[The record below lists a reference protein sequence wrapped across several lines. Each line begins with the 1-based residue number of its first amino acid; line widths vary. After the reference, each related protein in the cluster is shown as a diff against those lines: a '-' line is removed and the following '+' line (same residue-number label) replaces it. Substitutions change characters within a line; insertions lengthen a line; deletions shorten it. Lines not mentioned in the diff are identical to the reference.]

1 MNLPKPSP
9 VAGAPF
15 MVGST
20 AMRYVEKPES
30 AGFRLVGNA
39 DDIAPRAVQHRGWF
53 LYDEGDPDE
62 TARGVVYR
70 LPSKGG
76 RARYVAGYQLS
87 YEDDAAALNL
97 NYVFTGDQFGGEDDA
112 RDAAMHADG
121 LAQTIAEQERDYHR
135 AWQAGSLWSD
145 LGERIGELRRGII
158 AAVQQFREAR
168 KTLQPDGRASWTGIE
183 TGKAMS
189 GRFDALCAIIRSD
202 IADDLAELRKAR
214 RQREELADSVW
225 GAANRAAFNDGAGWL
240 VFP

>member
-1 MNLPKPSP
+1 MKLPKPSP

-39 DDIAPRAVQHRGWF
+39 DDIAPRAVQHRGWY
-53 LYDEGDPDE
+53 LYDNGDPDE
-62 TARGVVYR
+62 TARGLVYR

-87 YEDDAAALNL
+87 YEDDAAALDL
-97 NYVFTGDQFGGEDDA
+97 GHVFSGDRFGGEDDA
-112 RDAAMHADG
+112 RDAAMMADR
-121 LAQTIAEQERDYHR
+121 LAEILAEQERDYHR

-145 LGERIGELRRGII
+145 LGERIGDLRRGII

-168 KTLQPDGRASWTGIE
+168 KTLQPGGSARWTGGDG
-183 TGKAMS
+183 TPVV

-202 IADDLAELRKAR
+202 IADDLGELRKAR